1 MNKLFQSLMLASIAT
16 LSLPAFAGDPTAAP
30 STTTATPASA
40 AKTTAPSGI
49 IATVNGVAIPSVYAD
64 VVRKDLAGSGRTVTD
79 ENVRDILVSNEL
91 LAQEATKLGLDKP
104 ADIQAMLDL
113 QRKDTLGK
121 LLLENYAKQ
130 HPVSEDRIQA
140 EYDRLKAKFGDT
152 EYHAQHILVKDEAQ
166 AKELIKKLSGKKPA
180 KFEDLAKKYSID
192 TGSASNG
199 GDLGWKAP
207 ANFMPEFATAM
218 TSLKKGGITMTPVQ
232 TQYGWH
238 IIKLDD
244 TRKLDFPA
252 LDQVKDKI
260 ANKLMQEDVQ
270 SYLMDLRKSA
280 KVEPEI
286 TH

>member
-1 MNKLFQSLMLASIAT
+1 MNKLLQSLMLASIAT
-16 LSLPAFAGDPTAAP
+16 LTLPAYAGDPTA
-30 STTTATPASA
+30 TPASTPA
-40 AKTTAPSGI
+40 ASAPAKPGFV
-49 IATVNGVAIPSVYAD
+49 ATVNGVAIPNIYAD

-79 ENVRDILVSNEL
+79 ENVRDVLISNEL

-104 ADIQAMLDL
+104 PEIQAMLDL

-121 LLLENYAKQ
+121 LLIENYAKQ
-130 HPVSEDRIQA
+130 HPVSPERIQA

-166 AKELIKKLSGKKPA
+166 ANELIKKLSGKKPA

-192 TGSASNG
+192 TGSAPNG

-207 ANFMPEFATAM
+207 ANYMPEFATAM
-218 TSLKKGGITMTPVQ
+218 TALKKGGITMTPVH

-238 IIKLDD
+238 IIKLED
-244 TRKLDFPA
+244 TRKLEFPA
-252 LDQVKDKI
+252 LSQVKDKI

-270 SYLMDLRKSA
+270 SYLIDLRKSA
-280 KVEPEI
+280 KVEPE
-286 TH
+286 TTP